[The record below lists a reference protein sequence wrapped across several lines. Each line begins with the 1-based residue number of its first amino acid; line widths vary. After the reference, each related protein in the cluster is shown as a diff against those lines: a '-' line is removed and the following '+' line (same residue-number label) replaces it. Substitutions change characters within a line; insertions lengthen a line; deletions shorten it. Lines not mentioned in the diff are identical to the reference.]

1 MVRRKCGKQEEQSQQ
16 NDQNDQNRGDVRCR
30 YPLLYA
36 WRIEKRN
43 ERQRDQRQK
52 IKVRGLAEA
61 GDGRAQLPEHNERE
75 NADRKRHRTQHDA
88 ERRDLVTELEG
99 VVQEVDDDIGDAEAE
114 EVLESLVQ
122 QRRIGQLAQGN
133 DRQRGRG
140 SGGTLCGAGMAAGET
155 SGTGTGLGVWLFSI
169 MAGLLSFFWALRYK
183 VSCVSLFLPKRCG
196 RLRLDFLAG
205 YIVH

>member
-1 MVRRKCGKQEEQSQQ
+1 MVRRKCGKQEDQSQQ

-52 IKVRGLAEA
+52 IKVHGLAEA

-88 ERRDLVTELEG
+88 ERRDLVAELKG
-99 VVQEVDDDIGDAEAE
+99 VVQKIDDDIGDAEAE
-114 EVLESLVQ
+114 EVLEPLVQ
-122 QRRIGQLAQGN
+122 QRRVWPLAQGD
-133 DRQRGRG
+133 DRRRGRG
-140 SGGTLCGAGMAAGET
+140 SDSAFCGDGNGNGGGFGD
-155 SGTGTGLGVWLFSI
+155 GLGAWRS
-169 MAGLLSFFWALRYK
+169 
-183 VSCVSLFLPKRCG
+183 
-196 RLRLDFLAG
+196 RLMR
-205 YIVH
+205 